1 MNGRTVA
8 MVSWLVALT
17 SLAALAEEGAV
28 AGRAAGAAPVYKAGP
43 ASGTPQPFL
52 KQLSLS
58 KAADYLDAGA
68 HAYEKG
74 CFACHATFAYLAA
87 RPAISPASAAYCET
101 RKALEHFIA
110 DLPSP
115 KADHNAT
122 PPLEVAKTVMTAA
135 ALARDDAALRGT
147 LHPLTRKALDR
158 IWDLQ
163 RADGGWNWP
172 KLNAPPSEID
182 DHFGVTTAAI
192 AVAAAPEGYANT
204 ERAHQGLERVRNYLR
219 AHPSANMHQRG
230 MLLLAA
236 RHLQGLITDQQR
248 KQTTSDLL
256 ALQQPDGGWCMAGLA
271 DWKRVD
277 GKALDRTA
285 SDGYGT
291 GFAVYALRHGAA
303 IPVVDPRLSKAVSW
317 LKTHQCADGS
327 WFTRSPHKDDRL
339 STYTGT
345 AFAVLALAACGETS
359 VLASQ
364 PPRPLHR
371 P

>member
-1 MNGRTVA
+1 
-8 MVSWLVALT
+8 
-17 SLAALAEEGAV
+17 
-28 AGRAAGAAPVYKAGP
+28 
-43 ASGTPQPFL
+43 
-52 KQLSLS
+52 
-58 KAADYLDAGA
+58 
-68 HAYEKG
+68 
-74 CFACHATFAYLAA
+74 
-87 RPAISPASAAYCET
+87 
-101 RKALEHFIA
+101 
-110 DLPSP
+110 
-115 KADHNAT
+115 
-122 PPLEVAKTVMTAA
+122 MTAA

-317 LKTHQCADGS
+317 LKTHRADGS